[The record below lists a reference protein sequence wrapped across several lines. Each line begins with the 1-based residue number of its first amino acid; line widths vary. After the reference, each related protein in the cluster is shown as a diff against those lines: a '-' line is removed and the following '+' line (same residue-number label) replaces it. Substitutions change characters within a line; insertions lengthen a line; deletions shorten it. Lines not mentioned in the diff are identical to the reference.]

1 MGGVSCEWCR
11 DGGQGMLL
19 GGGGAA
25 LKSDSEMAWR
35 VEWRVENGDQHVQ
48 TPESDEAA

>member
-1 MGGVSCEWCR
+1 
-11 DGGQGMLL
+11 MLL